1 MWSLTLPSILLV
13 LPLRV
18 TGAEPNLNVEAQA
31 HNGLRLWLRHFD
43 RVTLACLRV
52 AKSREPELPMST
64 IEGADRLAFV
74 GLPETWQPHKFFAK
88 LPVVSKVL
96 GAEID
101 RADYLQ
107 FGIGGLWGDWPSV
120 AALIAARKQR
130 PFAVWT
136 DRVES
141 NAHHMRAKNKR
152 GVARAYATAT
162 ASLMGPYERT
172 IIRKADLGLFHGAD
186 CYNAYSKH
194 CKSSHLVHDIHIDI
208 DKHISEADLQHRLN
222 ARSGPLRIAYV
233 GKAEPEKGTIDWVR
247 AIASAS
253 QSAEIEATWFGVGS
267 DLSEAQQ
274 LASTLD
280 APIRFPGRIP
290 HSELIDTL
298 KTFDAFVFCHKTLES
313 PRCLI
318 EALACGLPIVGYH
331 SQYPADLLKDHEGG
345 LLVEKDDLDS
355 LASAIVCLSNVGKL
369 RALSVE
375 ARLAAAELTDERV
388 FAHRSRLILGMKSRS
403 RNVVH

>member
-1 MWSLTLPSILLV
+1 
-13 LPLRV
+13 
-18 TGAEPNLNVEAQA
+18 
-31 HNGLRLWLRHFD
+31 
-43 RVTLACLRV
+43 
-52 AKSREPELPMST
+52 MST
-64 IEGADRLAFV
+64 IESADRLAFV
-74 GLPETWQPHKFFAK
+74 GLPEAWQPHTFFSK
-88 LPVVSKVL
+88 LPAVSKVL
-96 GAEID
+96 SAEID
-101 RADYLQ
+101 RADYLL

-141 NAHHMRAKNKR
+141 NAHHMRANNKR

-162 ASLMGPYERT
+162 ASLMGPYERM

-186 CYNAYSKH
+186 CYGAYSKH

-222 ARSGPLRIAYV
+222 TRSGPLRIAYV
-233 GKAEPEKGTIDWVR
+233 GKAEPEKGTIDWVQ

-253 QSAEIEATWFGVGS
+253 RETEIEATWFGLGS
-267 DLSEAQQ
+267 DLPEAQQ
-274 LASTLD
+274 LSSALD
-280 APIRFPGRIP
+280 APIRFAGRVP
-290 HSELIDTL
+290 HSELIDSL

-318 EALACGLPIVGYH
+318 EALACGLPIVGYR
-331 SQYPADLLKDHEGG
+331 SQYPSDLLKDHDGG
-345 LLVEKDDLDS
+345 LLVEKHDPDS
-355 LASAIVCLSNVGKL
+355 LASVIVSLSSIGKL

-375 ARLAAAELTDERV
+375 ARLAAADLTDERV
-388 FAHRSRLILGMKSRS
+388 FAHRSRLILGMRS
-403 RNVVH
+403 R